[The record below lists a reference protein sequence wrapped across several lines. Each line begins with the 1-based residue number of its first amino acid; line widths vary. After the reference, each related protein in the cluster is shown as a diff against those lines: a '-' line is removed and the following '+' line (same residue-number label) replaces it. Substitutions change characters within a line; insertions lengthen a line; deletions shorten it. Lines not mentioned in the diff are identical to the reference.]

1 MVLKSRRVLL
11 MRFLSL
17 NSALVRKK
25 SNLKCLWNS
34 LKVLW
39 ASIQNNQDQFLSPF
53 PCYGQELKFW
63 CVETGSKSSI
73 FNKLKILIVGI
84 DKKKTQCKIV
94 GRLICQQL
102 PISKPKE
109 LRNIM
114 VKFRV
119 QSDEGEAKSHQNKHK
134 GF

>member
-1 MVLKSRRVLL
+1 MSVGRSVGWSVSLDFLARREYTLGSTCSSVDEYVDDLFLHCSMVRHQYPGK
-11 MRFLSL
+11 
-17 NSALVRKK
+17 
-25 SNLKCLWNS
+25 
-34 LKVLW
+34 
-39 ASIQNNQDQFLSPF
+39 
-53 PCYGQELKFW
+53 QELKFW